1 MLRRYNQVTESV
13 VAQLKAV
20 LGEKNVATDCDKMHP
35 YSHDEVADPRYQHIP
50 EVVVFPQN
58 TQQVAAVVRMAN
70 EQLIP
75 VIPRGGGTGLACGA
89 VPMYGG
95 IVLSLEKMNR
105 IIEINDESL
114 YMIVEAGV
122 RTDEVQKQAA
132 KAGLFYA
139 GDPCSSDSCFI
150 GGNVATN
157 AGGNRA
163 IKYGVTRNQ
172 IYCLEVVTPKG
183 EIATFGGRLKKN
195 STGYCLEQLII
206 GSEGTLGIVTTI
218 TLKLTPLP
226 KAVMDF
232 LAVFP
237 APELAIAMVGHM
249 AKSGIQAT
257 CVEFMENASVKS
269 VEKFFNEKLPYGE
282 DGNYLIIQVEGNSAE
297 ELEDIAVKLDE
308 LCTAK
313 GAAAVLVPDSEKIWK
328 VRKAIAEAVRH
339 EDMIYSSEDIV
350 VPIDKLSSTLEEMIR
365 ICQKHSAASRT
376 VAHAGDGNIHLMI
389 LKAGN
394 SEEEWPEKLEEIQVE
409 IFDYVYGIGGKLSGE
424 HGIGYK
430 KKALME
436 KYTDPVELEVMRAIK
451 QAMDPNNILNP
462 GKIFDLV

>member
-1 MLRRYNQVTESV
+1 MSKFNPVTDTV
-13 VAQLKAV
+13 VGQLKAI
-20 LGEKNVATDCDKMHP
+20 LGAQNVTTDYDKMHP
-35 YSHDEVADPRYQHIP
+35 YSHDEVADARYQHMP
-50 EVVVFPQN
+50 EVVVFPEN
-58 TQQVAAVVRMAN
+58 TQQVAAVLKLAN

-89 VPMYGG
+89 VAVYGG
-95 IVLSLEKMNR
+95 IVLSLEKMNK
-105 IIEINDESL
+105 IIEINPNSL
-114 YMIVEAGV
+114 YMVVEAGV

-172 IYCLEVVTPKG
+172 IYCIEVVTPKG
-183 EIATFGGRLKKN
+183 DIATFGGRLKKN
-195 STGYCLEQLII
+195 STGYCLEQLFI

-237 APELAIAMVGHM
+237 TPELAIAMVGHM
-249 AKSGIQAT
+249 TKAGIPAT

-269 VEKFFNEKLPYGE
+269 VEKFFNETLPHSE
-282 DGNYLIIQVEGNSAE
+282 DGNYLIIQVEGSSE
-297 ELEDIAVKLDE
+297 EQLEDIAIELDE
-308 LCTAK
+308 LCVEK
-313 GAAAVLVPDSEKIWK
+313 GAAAVLVPDAEKIWK

-350 VPIDKLSSTLEEMIR
+350 VPIDQLSNTLEEMNR
-365 ICQKHSAASRT
+365 ICQKYNAASRT

-389 LKAGN
+389 LKADN
-394 SEEEWPEKLEEIQVE
+394 STEEWPEKLGEIQIE
-409 IFDYVYGIGGKLSGE
+409 IFDFVYGIGGKLSGE

-430 KKALME
+430 KKELME
-436 KYTDPVELEVMRAIK
+436 KYTNPVELDVMRAIK
-451 QAMDPNNILNP
+451 QALDPNNILNP

>member
-1 MLRRYNQVTESV
+1 MSKFNSVTDTVVGQLRAILGAQNVT
-13 VAQLKAV
+13 
-20 LGEKNVATDCDKMHP
+20 TDNDKMHP
-35 YSHDEVADPRYQHIP
+35 YSHDEVADARYQHMP
-50 EVVVFPQN
+50 EVVVFPEN
-58 TQQVAAVVRMAN
+58 TQQVAAVLKLAN
-70 EQLIP
+70 EQLVP

-89 VPMYGG
+89 VAVYGG
-95 IVLSLEKMNR
+95 IVLSLEKMNK
-105 IIEINDESL
+105 IIEINSDSL
-114 YMIVEAGV
+114 YMVVEAGV

-172 IYCLEVVTPKG
+172 IYCIEVVTPKG
-183 EIATFGGRLKKN
+183 DIATFGGRLKKN
-195 STGYCLEQLII
+195 STGYCLEQLFI

-237 APELAIAMVGHM
+237 TPELAIAMVGHM
-249 AKSGIQAT
+249 TKAGIPAT

-269 VEKFFNEKLPYGE
+269 VEKFFNETLPHSE
-282 DGNYLIIQVEGNSAE
+282 DGNYLIIQVEGNSE
-297 ELEDIAVKLDE
+297 EQLEDIAIELDE
-308 LCTAK
+308 LCVEK
-313 GAAAVLVPDSEKIWK
+313 GAAAVLVPDAEKIWK

-350 VPIDKLSSTLEEMIR
+350 VPIDQLSNTLEEMNR
-365 ICQKHSAASRT
+365 ICQKYNAASRT

-389 LKAGN
+389 LKADN
-394 SEEEWPEKLEEIQVE
+394 STEEWPEKLGEIQIE
-409 IFDYVYGIGGKLSGE
+409 IFDFVYGIGGKLSGE

-436 KYTDPVELEVMRAIK
+436 KYTNPVELDVMRAIK
-451 QAMDPNNILNP
+451 QALDPNNILNP
-462 GKIFDLV
+462 GKIFDLA

>member
-1 MLRRYNQVTESV
+1 MKKYNPVTDTVIDQLR
-13 VAQLKAV
+13 AI
-20 LGEKNVATDCDKMHP
+20 LGEKNVITDREKMHP
-35 YSHDEVADPRYQHIP
+35 YSHDEVADASYQHLP
-50 EVVVFPQN
+50 EVVVLPED
-58 TQQVAAVVRMAN
+58 TQQIAAVLKLAN
-70 EQLIP
+70 ENLIP
-75 VIPRGGGTGLACGA
+75 VVPRGGGTGLAVGA
-89 VPMYGG
+89 VPIYGG
-95 IVLSLEKMNR
+95 IVVSLEKMNK
-105 IIEINDESL
+105 IIEVNTDGL
-114 YMIVEAGV
+114 YMIVQAGV
-122 RTDEVQKQAA
+122 RTDDVQKQAA
-132 KAGLFYA
+132 KSGLFYA

-183 EIATFGGRLKKN
+183 DIATFGGRLKKN
-195 STGYCLEQLII
+195 STGYCLEQLFI

-237 APELAIAMVGHM
+237 TPELAIAMVNLLTK
-249 AKSGIQAT
+249 AGIHAT
-257 CVEFMENASVKS
+257 CIEFMENASVRS
-269 VEKFFNEKLPYGE
+269 VEKYANEKLPHGE
-282 DGNYLIIQVEGNSAE
+282 SGNYLIIQVEANNQE
-297 ELEDIAVKLDE
+297 QLEDIALQIDT
-308 LCTAK
+308 LCTEN
-313 GAAAVLVPDSEKIWK
+313 GATEVLIPDSEKIWK
-328 VRKAIAEAVRH
+328 ARKSIAEAVRH

-350 VPIDKLSSTLEEMIR
+350 VPIDQLSTTLEEMTR
-365 ICQKHSAASRT
+365 ICKKHNAASRT

-394 SEEEWPEKLEEIQVE
+394 SEAEWPEKLLEIQTE
-409 IFDYVYGIGGKLSGE
+409 IFDYVYNIGGKLSGE

-430 KKALME
+430 KKTLME
-436 KYTDPVELEVMRAIK
+436 KYTNPVELEVMRAIK
-451 QAMDPNNILNP
+451 KALDPNNILNP

>member
-1 MLRRYNQVTESV
+1 MNKYNPVTDAVME
-13 VAQLKAV
+13 QLKTIV
-20 LGEKNVATDCDKMHP
+20 GDKNVTNDYDKMHP
-35 YSHDEVADPRYQHIP
+35 YSHDEVADDRYQRVP
-50 EVVVFPQN
+50 EVVVFPEN
-58 TQQVAAVVRMAN
+58 TQQVAAVMKMAN
-70 EQLIP
+70 EKLIP
-75 VIPRGGGTGLACGA
+75 IVPRGGGTGLACGA

-105 IIEINDESL
+105 IIEINTDSL

-172 IYCLEVVTPKG
+172 IYCIEVVTPKG
-183 EIATFGGRLKKN
+183 DIATFGGRLKKN
-195 STGYCLEQLII
+195 STGYCLEQLFI

-237 APELAIAMVGHM
+237 TPELAIAMVGHM
-249 AKSGIQAT
+249 TKAGIPAT

-269 VEKFFNEKLPYGE
+269 VEKFFNETLPHGE
-282 DGNYLIIQVEGNSAE
+282 DGNYLIIQVEGSSE
-297 ELEDIAVKLDE
+297 EQLEDIAIELDQ
-308 LCTAK
+308 LCSEK
-313 GAAAVLVPDSEKIWK
+313 GAVEVLVPDSEKIWK
-328 VRKAIAEAVRH
+328 VRKSIAEAVRH

-350 VPIDKLSSTLEEMIR
+350 VPIDQLSNTLEEMNR
-365 ICQKHSAASRT
+365 ICRKYNAASRT

-389 LKAGN
+389 LKADN
-394 SEEEWPEKLEEIQVE
+394 STEEWPEKLVEIQIE
-409 IFDYVYGIGGKLSGE
+409 IFDFVYKIGGKLSGE

-436 KYTDPVELEVMRAIK
+436 KYTNPVELDVMRAIK
-451 QAMDPNNILNP
+451 QALDPNNILNP
-462 GKIFDLV
+462 GKIFDLA

>member
-1 MLRRYNQVTESV
+1 MRKYNPVTDAVIER
-13 VAQLKAV
+13 LKAIA
-20 LGEKNVATDCDKMHP
+20 GDRNVTNDYDKMYP
-35 YSHDEVADPRYQHIP
+35 YSHDEVADDRYQRVP
-50 EVVVFPQN
+50 EVVVLPEN
-58 TQQVAAVVRMAN
+58 TGQVAAIMKLAN
-70 EQLIP
+70 EELIP
-75 VIPRGGGTGLACGA
+75 VVPRGGGTGLACGA
-89 VPMYGG
+89 VAMYGG
-95 IVLSLEKMNR
+95 IVVSLEKMNK
-105 IIEINDESL
+105 IIEINADSL

-132 KAGLFYA
+132 RAGLFYA

-172 IYCLEVVTPKG
+172 IYCVEVVTPKG
-183 EIATFGGRLKKN
+183 DIATFGGRLKKN
-195 STGYCLEQLII
+195 STGYCLEQLFI

-237 APELAIAMVGHM
+237 TPELAIAMVGHM
-249 AKSGIQAT
+249 SKAGIPAT

-269 VEKFFNEKLPYGE
+269 VEKFFNETLPHGE
-282 DGNYLIIQVEGNSAE
+282 AGNYLIIQVEGSSE
-297 ELEDIAVKLDE
+297 EHLEDIAVQLDQ
-308 LCTAK
+308 LCSEK
-313 GAAAVLVPDSEKIWK
+313 GAVEVLVPDSEKIWK

-339 EDMIYSSEDIV
+339 EDMVYSSEDIV
-350 VPIDKLSSTLEEMIR
+350 VPIDQLAATLDEMNR
-365 ICQKHSAASRT
+365 ICQKYNAASRT

-394 SEEEWPEKLEEIQVE
+394 SAEEWPEKLGEIQVE

-436 KYTDPVELEVMRAIK
+436 KYTNPVELDVMRAIK
-451 QAMDPNNILNP
+451 QALDPNNILNP
-462 GKIFDLV
+462 GKIFDLA